1 MRRFSILPYLLLF
14 GSLSS
19 VLPAQNALRDVTLEE
34 LLHTRVTSVSKKEQK
49 LLRVAAAVFVIT
61 QEDIRHSGAVTLPD
75 LLRIVPGVDV
85 AQIDASAWAIT
96 IRGFNNRYSSK
107 LLVLVDGRSVYTP
120 TFSGVY
126 WDQLDTPLEDIDRI
140 EVIRGPGATIW
151 GANAVNGVI
160 NIITKSSKAT
170 QGGLMSIAAGSGV
183 QPVAQM
189 RYGGSAGQSGTYRAF
204 TRYTRFGDTRLDDG
218 SNAGDS
224 WSRMHG
230 GFRSDWS
237 LSPAD
242 SLTVQGDLFS
252 NQGGQTRV
260 HWFYPSPVDSP
271 YHEKLASAGGNL
283 MANWSHTSAGGAET
297 GVRAVFD
304 TYRRSDVGVPE
315 TMKSLSLDFQNHFA
329 AGGRHDVVWG
339 LSFRNT
345 RSGVAPGYPIQL
357 SPSVLTDQ
365 LYSGFLQDEI
375 TLASNLWLTVGSKI
389 EHNGYTGFEYEPS
402 ARLAWSP
409 SPRQTFWAAASRAI
423 RQPSR
428 QEESVSLKLLEMPV
442 NPMVTARV
450 RLEGDGT
457 FRSEELRDF
466 EAGYRAQWSRRVSF
480 DADAFLSFYRHLGTY
495 EAGAPE
501 LQATS
506 LPIVMLVT
514 ETERNLGRATSY
526 GGEISVVWTAS
537 SRWRIS
543 PGYSLLHLNPGTE
556 PGSTDTASHALTHD
570 APRHQLQVRSQF
582 DLTRKLEWDQSL
594 YWTGRLSNGTVPAH
608 ARVDTRLNWRTGEG
622 LELSLVGQNLLRPGF
637 VEFRDTFQL
646 LPTQTPRSIFG
657 TITWRF

>member
-1 MRRFSILPYLLLF
+1 
-14 GSLSS
+14 
-19 VLPAQNALRDVTLEE
+19 
-34 LLHTRVTSVSKKEQK
+34 
-49 LLRVAAAVFVIT
+49 
-61 QEDIRHSGAVTLPD
+61 
-75 LLRIVPGVDV
+75 
-85 AQIDASAWAIT
+85 
-96 IRGFNNRYSSK
+96 
-107 LLVLVDGRSVYTP
+107 
-120 TFSGVY
+120 VY
-126 WDQLDTPLEDIDRI
+126 WDQLDMPLEDIDRI

-170 QGGLMSIAAGSGV
+170 QGGLMSLAAGSGV
-183 QPVAQM
+183 QPVAQI
-189 RYGGSAGQSGTYRAF
+189 RYGGAAGQSGTYRAF
-204 TRYTRFGDTRLDDG
+204 GRYTRFGDTRLDDG
-218 SNAGDS
+218 ASAGDS

-237 LSPAD
+237 LGPSD

-271 YHEKLASAGGNL
+271 YHERLASAGGNL
-283 MANWSHTSAGGAET
+283 MANWSHISANGAET
-297 GVRAVFD
+297 AVRAVFD

-329 AGGRHDVVWG
+329 AGARHDVVWG

-375 TLASNLWLTVGSKI
+375 SLASNLWLTVGSKI
-389 EHNGYTGFEYEPS
+389 EHNSYTGFEYEPS

-409 SPRQTFWAAASRAI
+409 TPRQTFWAAAARAI

-428 QEESVSLKLLEMPV
+428 QEESVSLQLLQMPV
-442 NPMVTARV
+442 SPVMMASV
-450 RLEGDGT
+450 RLQGDGT

-480 DADAFLSFYRHLGTY
+480 DADAFLSFYRYLGTY
-495 EAGAPE
+495 EMGAPE
-501 LQATS
+501 IHATS
-506 LPIVMLVT
+506 LPIVMAVT
-514 ETERNLGRATSY
+514 ETERNLGRATGY
-526 GGEISVVWTAS
+526 GGEVSVVWTAS
-537 SRWRIS
+537 SKWRIS
-543 PGYSLLHLNPGTE
+543 PGYSLLHLNPTTE
-556 PGSTDTASHALTHD
+556 PGSTDTASHALALD
-570 APRHQLQVRSQF
+570 APWHQFQIRSQF

-594 YWTGRLSNGTVPAH
+594 FWTARFANGTVPAH
-608 ARVDTRLNWRTGEG
+608 ARLDTRLSWRTGEG

-646 LPTQTPRSIFG
+646 LPTQAPRSIFG
-657 TITWRF
+657 TITWKF